1 MPSWQSATSFFCCGH
16 KKKSCL
22 RDSTLGIPQ
31 LKCSS
36 PQVFTQLTPFF
47 PHGWN
52 VLPLRSSHSWLH
64 SPTPPHTH
72 THNISIHL
80 QYCIYIH
87 FSCLLVLECSCLW
100 MGPHPSAHVS
110 KPIAAGLLVTM
121 GCSEAICNWV
131 GEGGNGDSCLWA
143 ACVMQGVVMFPVNTQ
158 QGNYTLKPYSFLAKK
173 PLWEFPNS
181 HHPLH

>member
-1 MPSWQSATSFFCCGH
+1 MFFPSGIHTA
-16 KKKSCL
+16 
-22 RDSTLGIPQ
+22 DSIFSPR

-36 PQVFTQLTPFF
+36 PQVFTQLTPF
-47 PHGWN
+47 PH
-52 VLPLRSSHSWLH
+52 
-64 SPTPPHTH
+64 PPSHTH
-72 THNISIHL
+72 TQHFHTPAVL
-80 QYCIYIH
+80 HIYS
-87 FSCLLVLECSCLW
+87 FFLPSCSRMLLPV

>member
-22 RDSTLGIPQ
+22 QDSTLGIPQ
-31 LKCSS
+31 LICSS
-36 PQVFTQLTPFF
+36 PQVFTQLTPF
-47 PHGWN
+47 
-52 VLPLRSSHSWLH
+52 
-64 SPTPPHTH
+64 PPPTH

-80 QYCIYIH
+80 RYCIYVN

-131 GEGGNGDSCLWA
+131 REGGNGDSCLWA

-158 QGNYTLKPYSFLAKK
+158 QGNYTLKAYSFLAKK
-173 PLWEFPNS
+173 PFWEFPNTL
-181 HHPLH
+181 LH